1 MFNRMLKAYL
11 AAGKTF
17 HTWISPVFTLFGIM
31 TLHVT
36 VSLGMAL
43 DHLFFPSLRRK
54 KIEKPIIIVGNPR
67 SGTTF
72 LQRFLVENGF
82 GAGMRIWKMLYPSL
96 TLQTLLKPLLPLLE
110 KMSPARFHAK
120 AAHETSL
127 TGIETDDPALL
138 FRYFDGFFVY
148 GFFLAWAEE
157 DLRILF
163 DPEIRNTSHRDF
175 NWLKKMWTRNLIS
188 EKQDR
193 VAAKLFSLGTRI
205 PQFLEAFPDAK
216 ILYMIRDPLET
227 VPSGLS
233 LVTGVLD
240 GRFGFWNLPDKR
252 KQRYIERLYTAFLEL
267 SMRFHR
273 DYTGG
278 QIPRESLLIV
288 PYHRIMRDFDNL
300 MKDIIRFVGT
310 DPSPELLEII
320 GKTAE
325 KQRAYQSNHIYDLK
339 KFGLVESRIRKDYA
353 PIYKTFFNWG
363 S

>member
-1 MFNRMLKAYL
+1 MFDRMLKTYT

-17 HTWISPVFTLFGIM
+17 HTWVSPIFTFIGIM
-31 TLHVT
+31 TLHVI
-36 VSLGMAL
+36 VSTGMVL
-43 DHLFFPSLRRK
+43 DCLFFPSLRRK
-54 KIEKPIIIVGNPR
+54 KIERPIVIVGNPR

-72 LQRFLVENGF
+72 LHRFLVDNGF

-96 TLQTLLKPLLPLLE
+96 VLQALLKPILPLLE

-157 DLRILF
+157 DLKILF
-163 DPEIRNTSHRDF
+163 DPEIRDTSKRDF
-175 NWLKKMWTRNLIS
+175 DWLEKMWLRNLVS
-188 EKQDR
+188 EKQNR

-216 ILYMIRDPLET
+216 ILYMVRDPLET

-240 GRFGFWNLPDKR
+240 GRFGFWKLPDETRR
-252 KQRYIERLYTAFLEL
+252 KYIERLYAAFLEL
-267 SMRFHR
+267 SMRFYR
-273 DYTGG
+273 DYTDGR
-278 QIPRESLLIV
+278 IPRESIMIV

-300 MKDIIRFVGT
+300 MNEILRFIGADASPTLSETIR
-310 DPSPELLEII
+310 E
-320 GKTAE
+320 TAE
-325 KQRAYQSNHIYDLK
+325 KQRAYQSKHIYDLQ
-339 KFGLVESRIRKDYA
+339 KFGLDESRIRKDYA
-353 PIYKTFFNWG
+353 PVYQAFLK
-363 S
+363 